1 MTNITKLDNWSNGP
15 MPGKSIPLSVRLTP
29 EDSTFLQGLSIADA
43 TTPSDKLRALIKE
56 ARHRREGV
64 RNYAE
69 ALTFFEELLSD
80 TAHRLRE
87 AEASQGVHSELL
99 VQTASW
105 LPDIM
110 AYLMVRASEIGLET
124 IGETIGETGGEAGGT
139 DVEAKL
145 KRLENGVA
153 DRVFALIQQV
163 LRLGVTSRNPCYDS
177 TAITSRVEPIIEL
190 SELLRIMASRKE
202 G

>member
-1 MTNITKLDNWSNGP
+1 MT
-15 MPGKSIPLSVRLTP
+15 GKSIPLSVRLTP
-29 EDSTFLQGLSIADA
+29 EDSTFLAHLDIPDA
-43 TTPSDKLRALIKE
+43 STPSDKLRALIKE
-56 ARHRREGV
+56 ARQRREGI

-80 TAHRLRE
+80 TAHRLRN
-87 AEASQGVHSELL
+87 AETGQGLHSELL
-99 VQTASW
+99 VQTVSW

-110 AYLMVRASEIGLET
+110 AYLMVRASEIGAD
-124 IGETIGETGGEAGGT
+124 GET
-139 DVEAKL
+139 DVEPKL

-177 TAITSRVEPIIEL
+177 AAISSRVEPIIEL
-190 SELLRIMASRKE
+190 SELLRIMASKRE
-202 G
+202 T